1 MVSRPL
7 LPFPT
12 VTYPIV
18 TPAPDLALVVVD
30 RGVRM
35 PTYEAVPVSQ
45 PVVVETLPRVAPVP
59 VPAPPVP
66 VYPRKQDRH

>member
-1 MVSRPL
+1 MTY
-7 LPFPT
+7 PT
-12 VTYPIV
+12 VTP
-18 TPAPDLALVVVD
+18 TPDLALVVVD

-35 PTYEAVPVSQ
+35 PVYEATPVSP
-45 PVVVETLPRVAPVP
+45 PVVVEAPRPVAP

>member
-12 VTYPIV
+12 VTYPTV
-18 TPAPDLALVVVD
+18 TPTPDLALVVVD

-35 PTYEAVPVSQ
+35 PVYEATPVSP
-45 PVVVETLPRVAPVP
+45 PVVVETPPRVAPVP